1 MIKTYIKQLSI
12 LFILLIVASCEVDQ
26 LDANTTTADGGGTLL
41 NYTAY
46 TINSTDPAG
55 TNIYGRIVFWENSL
69 EQTLVQVSVYNTEFQ
84 ELYPASIIE
93 GAIGT
98 ETTTVVELSDVE
110 GFISQYGES
119 TTELDTEDIDADGD
133 TTEALPLVNYIGEL
147 GETKFFVI
155 TDTTFYDS
163 VLTMDSHLNIY
174 SNDGSGTI
182 VASGDL
188 GINADPVEQ
197 N

>member
-12 LFILLIVASCEVDQ
+12 LFIFLFITSCEVDQ
-26 LDANTTTADGGGTLL
+26 LDADTTTADGGGTLT
-41 NYTAY
+41 NYIAY
-46 TINSTDPAG
+46 TVNSTDPTG
-55 TNIYGRIVFWENSL
+55 TNIYGRIVFWETSL
-69 EQTLVQVSVYNTEFQ
+69 NQTLVQVSVYNTEYQ
-84 ELYPASIIE
+84 ELYPSEIVA

-98 ETTTVVELSDVE
+98 ETTTMVELSDVE
-110 GFISQYGES
+110 GFIYQYGES
-119 TTELDTEDIDADGD
+119 TTEVDTDDIDDDGD
-133 TTEALPLVNYIGEL
+133 TTEALPLLNYYGEL

-155 TDTTFYDS
+155 TDTDFYDS
-163 VLTMDSHLNIY
+163 ILTMDSHLNIY